1 MYTPKCIFAFDAEG
15 KIYVESIHPGVSEQE
30 LRDATGFELGDLSNV
45 PVTPVPDDETLRILR
60 TQVDPNGMLLGTTL
74 EA

>member
-1 MYTPKCIFAFDAEG
+1 M
-15 KIYVESIHPGVSEQE
+15 SEQE
-30 LRDATGFELGDLSNV
+30 LRGATGFELGDLSNV